1 MDLSHEEAL
10 EGAPRATCLQDF
22 IFAVLLTEF
31 DVKEFEAGRYGPP

>member
-1 MDLSHEEAL
+1 MAEQLVGDLFPAL
-10 EGAPRATCLQDF
+10 KGQGF